1 MALAFDHAVLAVG
14 DLDVAVGQWE
24 HAGFTVIRGGVH
36 PALGTHN
43 ALIAFADG
51 TYLELLAPR
60 EAWRLRMLRVARALG
75 LWRVVMGRRSPI
87 ARRFLGHLAQLG
99 LVVDIA
105 LRTESVASAML
116 DAQARGLQVA
126 GPFPGARQRADGR
139 EIAWRFG
146 VPSRG
151 DIPFLIEDVTPREW
165 RIPHGADATH
175 RNGATGVASIALG
188 VRNLEASR
196 RRYHALLGAEAI
208 QRDGEVTY
216 AVGAQRLVLR
226 PAAAADA
233 GRWAVRLRTPGG
245 EVEVGSATPPLGPM
259 G

>member
-1 MALAFDHAVLAVG
+1 MALAFDHAVLAVR
-14 DLDVAVGQWE
+14 DLDASMAEWDR
-24 HAGFTVIRGGVH
+24 AGFTVIRGGIH
-36 PALGTHN
+36 PDFGTHN

-60 EAWRLRMLRVARALG
+60 EAWRLRMLHVARALG
-75 LWRVVMGRRSPI
+75 LWPVVTARRSLI
-87 ARRFLGHLAQLG
+87 ARRFLGHLTQLG

-105 LRTESVASAML
+105 LRTESVANAML
-116 DAQARGLQVA
+116 DAQARGLEIA
-126 GPFPGARQRADGR
+126 GPFPGARRRADGR

-175 RNGATGVASIALG
+175 RNGATGVASITLG
-188 VRNLEASR
+188 VRNLEAAR
-196 RRYHALLGAEAI
+196 RRYHALLGAEAAR
-208 QRDGEVTY
+208 RDGGVQY
-216 AVGAQRLVLR
+216 AVGPQPLVLR
-226 PAAAADA
+226 PVNAERA
-233 GRWAVRLRTPGG
+233 GHWTVRLRTPAA
-245 EVEVGSATPPLGPM
+245 EVEVATAAPPGFT